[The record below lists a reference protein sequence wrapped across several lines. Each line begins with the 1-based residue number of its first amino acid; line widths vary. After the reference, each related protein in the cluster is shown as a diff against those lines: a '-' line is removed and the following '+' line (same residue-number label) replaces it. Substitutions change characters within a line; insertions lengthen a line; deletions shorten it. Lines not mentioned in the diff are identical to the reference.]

1 MGRGLIGSIL
11 SIVYIV
17 VGVIVAS
24 SHKYFVHLA
33 NIKIIVSA
41 ILAVVLW
48 PLVLLGVSLHIK

>member
-11 SIVYIV
+11 SIVYVV
-17 VGVIVAS
+17 VGVIVAD

-33 NIKIIVSA
+33 NLKIIVSA

-48 PLVLLGVSLHIK
+48 PLLLVGVSLHIK

>member
-11 SIVYIV
+11 SIVYVV
-17 VGVIVAS
+17 VGVIVAD

-33 NIKIIVSA
+33 NLKVIVSA

-48 PLVLLGVSLHIK
+48 PLLLVGVSLHIK